1 MIVTMHYVHG
11 IKLIGLA
18 MSLYL
23 EILYLILFPRPELN
37 SMVMMRTFGVERK
50 KDISVTGHGGP

>member
-1 MIVTMHYVHG
+1 MHG
-11 IKLIGLA
+11 IKLIGVA
-18 MSLYL
+18 VCLYL

-37 SMVMMRTFGVERK
+37 SMVMMRTIGVEKK